1 MANLK
6 TKQIDIKNNDAVV
19 SINVLPETGHIL
31 PFAGPSNKIPAG
43 WVLCDGNNGTPD
55 LRGKLPG
62 GISNLSVGSSDLHI
76 HNFTHSL
83 GSFNS
88 STAAGG
94 ASVSAANIGNNSAN
108 HAHGLGAN
116 VFISAWGDSGPANRS
131 NGNQA
136 NVISRNHTH
145 GGFLSSGATGLSSGG
160 NNSAHSHSYSAYP
173 VNATTANSHSH
184 TISSS
189 PTVNTQ
195 QITHNNLPSIFYVNF
210 IMKV

>member
-1 MANLK
+1 VANFK
-6 TKQIDIKNNDAVV
+6 TQQVDVQDENANV
-19 SINVLPETGHIL
+19 SISVLPETGHIL
-31 PFAGPSNKIPAG
+31 PFAGPSDKIPAG

-62 GISNLSVGSSDLHI
+62 GISNLSVGSSDLHT

-108 HAHGLGAN
+108 HSHGIGAN
-116 VFISAWGDSGPANRS
+116 VYIAAWGDSGPANRS
-131 NGNQA
+131 NGNQS
-136 NVISRNHTH
+136 NVIGRNHSH

-160 NNSAHSHSYSAYP
+160 NNSAHSHSYNAYP